1 MNSVREENG
10 KLKSENEVNSIS
22 TRIAFTYII
31 MCHANNCQVLNKYI
45 ENLMSASDVF
55 ATTTSSV
62 PKT

>member
-22 TRIAFTYII
+22 TRIAFTYI
-31 MCHANNCQVLNKYI
+31 MCCANNCQVLNKYI